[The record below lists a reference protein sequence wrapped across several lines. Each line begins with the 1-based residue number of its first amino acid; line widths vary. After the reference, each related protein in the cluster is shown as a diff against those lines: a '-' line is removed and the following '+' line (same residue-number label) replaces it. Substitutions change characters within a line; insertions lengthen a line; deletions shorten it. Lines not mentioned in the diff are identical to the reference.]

1 MALQSSPSTA
11 GALAPPPQHPHDGS
25 AEPSDT
31 SPAVEPQLSS
41 AVVFTAVVEEAFRS
55 DGGKSGA
62 VQSPTSRGPRWTPNV
77 RALAVSAF
85 LFSFIT
91 VVQFF
96 ASVVAQSRALRMD
109 CISMAVDAITYMGN
123 ICVECRKRD
132 GGKHVIS
139 QLIIVAF
146 SLGLL
151 TFFTVMAMSESVD
164 IVLQCQGK
172 RPMEDVDDDV
182 NGWITLSFALAGIAF
197 DLACMIEFYK
207 SGKRSEAARSVN
219 MFSALLHVGAD
230 FLRSSSTL
238 VMSFLILGTNFDS
251 GCLDAYTSVLIGA
264 TILGGAAVGFF
275 KWVKM
280 IFAYLC
286 KDDEVTEECDK
297 GAGHGR
303 PEPVSVDV

>member
-1 MALQSSPSTA
+1 MAPQSSPSTA

-55 DGGKSGA
+55 EGGKSGA

-280 IFAYLC
+280 LYTYLR
-286 KDDEVTEECDK
+286 KDDEVAEECDK
-297 GAGHGR
+297 GAGHGPR
-303 PEPVSVDV
+303 ESVSGAV

>member
-1 MALQSSPSTA
+1 
-11 GALAPPPQHPHDGS
+11 
-25 AEPSDT
+25 
-31 SPAVEPQLSS
+31 
-41 AVVFTAVVEEAFRS
+41 
-55 DGGKSGA
+55 
-62 VQSPTSRGPRWTPNV
+62 
-77 RALAVSAF
+77 
-85 LFSFIT
+85 
-91 VVQFF
+91 
-96 ASVVAQSRALRMD
+96 
-109 CISMAVDAITYMGN
+109 MG
-123 ICVECRKRD
+123 
-132 GGKHVIS
+132 
-139 QLIIVAF
+139 LIIVAF

-182 NGWITLSFALAGIAF
+182 NGWITLSFA
-197 DLACMIEFYK
+197 LACMIEFYK

-280 IFAYLC
+280 LFGYLC